1 MLVKYLCVSLDV
13 CFYVISICGIRGIGG
28 RGVIE
33 SVWFYIIFL
42 MDIIGFYKVIKNS
55 IDYNYVLN

>member
-55 IDYNYVLN
+55 ID